1 MSAYAGVT
9 AERWR
14 ARPGLARA
22 CRVVAFAG
30 PVVAGTV
37 LAFLATR
44 WLPSVSG
51 LVPMIGR
58 WVFIAV
64 VAVICAVL
72 AERLLSRL
80 LPIAAL
86 LDLDIGFPA
95 GAPTRLR
102 IASLASLRSRDAAL
116 ADRLPGS
123 ADHDLDAAAEYTL
136 VGYATR
142 VRPGLQPRP
151 HLERVRMLAM
161 LVAVRLGLSVDECD
175 RLQWALLLRELGSV
189 RPDERSPDHPLVAWL
204 GPWSALLHGP
214 FVTVAR
220 DAPSARL
227 ATAAHA
233 AAVSDAYAVVTAS
246 HPYRRGVGSG
256 HAGHRLK
263 TLADPGLLP
272 EAADALLTLPEAR
285 LRKAIGFTAGVSPL
299 VERFAPAPQPVM
311 AATSIV
317 VVLALAASPLM
328 RSGAPADD
336 RGAELAGLDSGA
348 ETAPAPQSVDPEPAA
363 PAAEVAADRDDEDGK
378 DERDARNRNEGS
390 AMMAGSQY
398 DYMSASGYD
407 RSPSRASGSSG
418 SSGSDDGASTP
429 AKQPSD
435 GPTKGSG
442 GGGSTPPPPDDDP
455 PPPPDDDPPPPP
467 DDDPPPPDDD
477 PPPPP
482 DDDPPPPDEDPPDD
496 DGEEDG
502 LLPRLIGGLL
512 H

>member
-1 MSAYAGVT
+1 VA
-9 AERWR
+9 
-14 ARPGLARA
+14 
-22 CRVVAFAG
+22 AFAG
-30 PVVAGTV
+30 PVVVVTL

-44 WLPSVSG
+44 WLPATSG
-51 LVPMIGR
+51 VGPTVGR
-58 WVFIAV
+58 WTLIAFIALL
-64 VAVICAVL
+64 CAVV

-86 LDLDIGFPA
+86 LDLDIGFPS

-102 IASLASLRSRDAAL
+102 IASLASLGSRDAPL
-116 ADRLPGS
+116 ADRLPAS
-123 ADHDLDAAAEYTL
+123 SDHDLDAAAEYAL

-151 HLERVRMLAM
+151 HLERVRVLSM
-161 LVAVRLGLSVDECD
+161 LVAARLGLSVEQCD
-175 RLQWALLLRELGSV
+175 RLQWALLLRGLGSL

-204 GPWSALLHGP
+204 GPWGELLHGP
-214 FVTVAR
+214 FITVAQQASS
-220 DAPSARL
+220 API

-256 HAGHRLK
+256 HAGRRLK
-263 TLADPGLLP
+263 TLSDPHLLP

-299 VERFAPAPQPVM
+299 VERFAPAPQPLMV
-311 AATSIV
+311 ATSIV
-317 VVLALAASPLM
+317 VVLALAAGPIM
-328 RSGAPADD
+328 RSDSSVDD
-336 RGAELAGLDSGA
+336 RGSQLTGLDDEGA
-348 ETAPAPQSVDPEPAA
+348 TAPEFQAPVAPEAAARAAGPA
-363 PAAEVAADRDDEDGK
+363 PDEAEREDG
-378 DERDARNRNEGS
+378 RDGSSQNRDGGS
-390 AMMAGSQY
+390 TTMAG
-398 DYMSASGYD
+398 AGYD
-407 RSPSRASGSSG
+407 DTSANGYARSPSFASD
-418 SSGSDDGASTP
+418 SSGSDDSASTP

-435 GPTKGSG
+435 RPTKGTG

-467 DDDPPPPDDD
+467 DDDPPPPPDDD

-482 DDDPPPPDEDPPDD
+482 DDDPPDGGD
-496 DGEEDG
+496 DGDG
-502 LLPRLIGGLL
+502 LLPNLIGALL